1 MEFIYYDYRAG
12 NKVRD
17 ELKEILGDYLIE
29 NKDDEGMYHT
39 LEIPEDKLYNK
50 VFTAFT
56 LFDVMFSGGSRYL
69 FIDNKGFK
77 FRQR

>member
-29 NKDDEGMYHT
+29 NNDDEGIYHT
-39 LEIPEDKLYNK
+39 LEIPEEKLGGVIIALSTNY
-50 VFTAFT
+50 
-56 LFDVMFSGGSRYL
+56 DVMFSGGSRYL